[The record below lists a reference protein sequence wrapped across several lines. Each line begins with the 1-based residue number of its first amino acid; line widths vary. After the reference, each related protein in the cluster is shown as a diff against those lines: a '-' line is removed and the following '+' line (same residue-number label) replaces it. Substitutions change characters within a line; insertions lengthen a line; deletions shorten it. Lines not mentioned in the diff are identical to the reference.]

1 MRFVD
6 PADWLLIYRLIY
18 LLSHGFPYTFR
29 ALIKVVESST
39 LLKLKYDCP
48 MARQNAT
55 SPRWLNAAEMKAW
68 RRYIVASRRLLEAL
82 DLDLV
87 QHELSMADYEILA
100 QLSDAPE
107 RRMRMSELADVAMLS
122 RSRLSHRMKV
132 MEKAGWVKRE
142 ACPIDKRGY
151 FAVMTAKGWK
161 AIVAAAPD
169 HVESV
174 RARFVD
180 HLSKGDQA
188 ALAEIFERVSESL
201 RKDLKDK

>member
-1 MRFVD
+1 M
-6 PADWLLIYRLIY
+6 
-18 LLSHGFPYTFR
+18 
-29 ALIKVVESST
+29 
-39 LLKLKYDCP
+39 
-48 MARQNAT
+48 
-55 SPRWLNAAEMKAW
+55 
-68 RRYIVASRRLLEAL
+68 
-82 DLDLV
+82 
-87 QHELSMADYEILA
+87 A
-100 QLSDAPE
+100 QLSDAPD
-107 RRMRMSELADVAMLS
+107 RRMRMSELAEVAMLS

-180 HLSKGDQA
+180 HLSKGDQS
-188 ALAEIFERVSESL
+188 ALAEIFERVSDSL
-201 RKDLKDK
+201 RKELKGK